1 MKTVTFRQ
9 LRVFTEVARHL
20 SFVRAAEALHLTPP
34 AVTMQVKELE
44 AAVELPLFDRQGRK
58 VSLTT
63 AGEYF
68 LVYAKRLLATLKDA
82 DDAMARFR
90 KLESGQLS
98 VGLVSTAKYFVPHL
112 LVRFRQEH
120 PGIEVRLHVSANREQ
135 LVALMNAGEVDLTI
149 MGRPPRELATRAEP
163 FAAHPHVFVAPP
175 GHPVLSSG
183 HPPVAA
189 LTQYPLIVREPASG
203 TRALMDR
210 FFQDHRVEPRIAM
223 EMPSNETI
231 KQAVMAG
238 MGMSFLSLHTLAL
251 ELRAGLIEVVHAED
265 TPVIR
270 TWNVVH
276 LQSRILSPAAEAF
289 RYFILEEGEAFLAAQ
304 DKGWMGD
311 DASRPSRAGDSDAA
325 SKP

>member
-44 AAVELPLFDRQGRK
+44 SAIELPLFDREGRK

-90 KLESGQLS
+90 KLETGQLS
-98 VGLVSTAKYFVPHL
+98 VGMVGTAKYFVPRL
-112 LVRFRQEH
+112 LTRFREEH
-120 PGIEVRLHVSANREQ
+120 PGVELRLRVGANREE
-135 LVALMNAGEVDLTI
+135 LVGLLQAGEVDLAI
-149 MGRPPRELATRAEP
+149 MGRPPREMAVRAEP
-163 FAAHPHVFVAPP
+163 FAPHPHVFVAPP
-175 GHPVLSSG
+175 GHAVLALDR
-183 HPPVAA
+183 PPLAA
-189 LTQYPLIVREPASG
+189 LAEHALIVREAASG

-210 FFQDHRVEPRIAM
+210 FFQDQRVQPRIAM

-238 MGMSFLSLHTLAL
+238 MGLSFLSLHTLGL
-251 ELRAGLIEVVHAED
+251 ELRCGLIELVPVRD
-265 TPVIR
+265 TPILR
-270 TWNVVH
+270 SWNIVNM
-276 LQSRILSPAAEAF
+276 QSKMLSPAAEAL
-289 RYFILEEGEAFLAAQ
+289 RYFILEHGEAHLAEH
-304 DKGWMGD
+304 D
-311 DASRPSRAGDSDAA
+311 RPLLQPGGALSAPAGG
-325 SKP
+325 

>member
-1 MKTVTFRQ
+1 MRTVTFRQ
-9 LRVFTEVARHL
+9 LRVFVEVARHL

-44 AAVELPLFDRQGRK
+44 SAIELPLFDREGRK

-90 KLESGQLS
+90 KLESGALS
-98 VGLVSTAKYFVPHL
+98 IGMVSTAKYFVPQL
-112 LVRFRQEH
+112 LTRFREEH
-120 PGIEVRLHVSANREQ
+120 PGVELKLQVGGNRDQ
-135 LVALMNAGEVDLTI
+135 LVTMLQQGEVDLAI
-149 MGRPPRELATRAEP
+149 MGRPPKEIATRAEP

-175 GHPVLSSG
+175 KHPILAVG
-183 HPPVAA
+183 HPPLAAVAN
-189 LTQYPLIVREPASG
+189 YPLIVREAASG

-238 MGMSFLSLHTLAL
+238 MGLGFLSLHTMGL
-251 ELRAGLIEVVHAED
+251 ELKCGLLEIVHVED
-265 TPVIR
+265 TPLVR

-276 LQSRILSPAAEAF
+276 MQSKLLSPAAEAL
-289 RYFILEEGEAFLAAQ
+289 RYFILEHGEAHLAEHDGALL
-304 DKGWMGD
+304 GT
-311 DASRPSRAGDSDAA
+311 AGA
-325 SKP
+325 PPG

>member
-9 LRVFTEVARHL
+9 LRVFVEVARHL

-34 AVTMQVKELE
+34 AVTMQIKELE
-44 AAVELPLFDRQGRK
+44 SAIELPLFDREGRK

-90 KLESGQLS
+90 KLESGLLT
-98 VGLVSTAKYFVPHL
+98 VGMVSTAKYFVPRL
-112 LVRFRQEH
+112 LTRFREEH
-120 PGIEVRLHVSANREQ
+120 PGVELRLKVGANREE
-135 LVALMNAGEVDLTI
+135 LTGWLGLGEVDVAI
-149 MGRPPRELATRAEP
+149 MGRPPKEMAMRAEP

-175 GHPVLSSG
+175 GHPILSIG
-183 HPPVAA
+183 HPPLAAVA
-189 LTQYPLIVREPASG
+189 TYPLIVREPASG

-210 FFQDHRVEPRIAM
+210 FFQEQRVELRIAM

-238 MGMSFLSLHTLAL
+238 MGLSFLSLHTLGL
-251 ELRAGLIEVVHAED
+251 ELRCKLIEIVHAEG
-265 TPVIR
+265 TPLIR
-270 TWNVVH
+270 TWNIVH
-276 LQSRILSPAAEAF
+276 QQSKMLSPAAEAL
-289 RYFILEEGEAFLAAQ
+289 RYFILEHGEVHLAEH
-304 DKGWMGD
+304 DRELLGPVG
-311 DASRPSRAGDSDAA
+311 G
-325 SKP
+325 

>member
-44 AAVELPLFDRQGRK
+44 SAIELPLFDREGRK

-90 KLESGQLS
+90 KLETGLLS
-98 VGLVSTAKYFVPHL
+98 VGMVGTAKYFVPRL
-112 LVRFRQEH
+112 LTRFRQEH
-120 PGIEVRLHVSANREQ
+120 PGVELRLRVGANREE
-135 LVALMNAGEVDLTI
+135 LVGLLQAGDVDLAI
-149 MGRPPRELATRAEP
+149 MGRPPREMAVRAEP

-175 GHPVLSSG
+175 GHAVLALDN
-183 HPPVAA
+183 PPLAA
-189 LTQYPLIVREPASG
+189 LAEHALIVREAASG

-210 FFQDHRVEPRIAM
+210 FFQDQRVQPRIAM

-238 MGMSFLSLHTLAL
+238 MGLSFLSLHTLGL
-251 ELRAGLIEVVHAED
+251 ELRCGLIEIVPVRE
-265 TPVIR
+265 TPILR
-270 TWNVVH
+270 AWNIVNM
-276 LQSRILSPAAEAF
+276 QSKMLSPAAEAL
-289 RYFILEEGEAFLAAQ
+289 RYFILEHGEAHLAEH
-304 DKGWMGD
+304 D
-311 DASRPSRAGDSDAA
+311 RPLLQPGGAGPAPAA
-325 SKP
+325 G